1 MYIKILKVCE
11 PNMITSNENFA
22 YLSFASGNKILER
35 TKLESKK
42 SKYLDDNI
50 QNVKTVSILSSDS
63 SVT

>member
-1 MYIKILKVCE
+1 
-11 PNMITSNENFA
+11 MITSNENFA